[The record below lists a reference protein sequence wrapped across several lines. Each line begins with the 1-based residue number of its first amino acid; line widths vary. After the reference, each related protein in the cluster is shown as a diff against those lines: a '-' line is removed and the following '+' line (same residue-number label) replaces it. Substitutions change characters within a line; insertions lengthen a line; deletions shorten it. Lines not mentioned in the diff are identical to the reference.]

1 MTINDICLFDYL
13 NGYFNITNNNRY
25 NLLFCYIVFIINYI
39 LFNDTNICLFF
50 ISIVDYLFY
59 GNVMLFF
66 YYVSTLVLSNFDIF
80 LYVWYSVI
88 IFYYYRCF
96 LNVIFFF
103 YFNF

>member
-59 GNVMLFF
+59 GDVMLFF
-66 YYVSTLVLSNFDIF
+66 VCSTFKLDSAL
-80 LYVWYSVI
+80 LI
-88 IFYYYRCF
+88 IY
-96 LNVIFFF
+96 LG
-103 YFNF
+103 